1 MGSILSGNPL
11 ETNCFRCG
19 KEYDGYSIVLRPE
32 YSKHITG
39 VIFWLWCRRSV
50 CRFCG
55 FNYERTLNE
64 SEHGRYGVLP
74 RVSRNVLV
82 SLGLADEYIE
92 KEDGGVCDMS

>member
-1 MGSILSGNPL
+1 MGNMLSGDHRG
-11 ETNCFRCG
+11 TKCFRCG

-64 SEHGRYGVLP
+64 SEHGIYGVLP

>member
-1 MGSILSGNPL
+1 MGNMLSGDPR

-82 SLGLADEYIE
+82 SLGLADEYGE
-92 KEDGGVCDMS
+92 KEEVNA